1 MTGGALELELHHPW
15 TYLFVNLGLG
25 GNVSSNF
32 NISLTPQLLNVTGKG
47 TFCLPTLPVPEGAGA
62 RDGQP
67 ATLQVVT
74 SGDSGSALYNV
85 SFWVAIVCVDD
96 RSGFFFFWLLF
107 FLLRMEM

>member
-47 TFCLPTLPVPEGAGA
+47 TFCLPALPVPEGVA

-85 SFWVAIVCVDD
+85 SF
-96 RSGFFFFWLLF
+96 FFCGHC
-107 FLLRMEM
+107 LRR

>member
-25 GNVSSNF
+25 GGNVSSNF
-32 NISLTPQLLNVTGKG
+32 NASLTPRLLNVTGRG
-47 TFCLPTLPVPEGAGA
+47 TLCLPSLPVPGGDAA
-62 RDGQP
+62 PRDGQP

-85 SFWVAIVCVDD
+85 SF
-96 RSGFFFFWLLF
+96 FFCGHC
-107 FLLRMEM
+107 LRR